1 MDGGGRAARLS
12 LSGLG
17 RPSLT
22 RPARAPRW
30 QLPCRAAGR
39 TRHHGAPTVA
49 ASGAAT
55 AARSVAAAGVT
66 VRPPGPGHDPQS
78 ERTAPPPLRTPRGAA
93 AQRARLRSTLPVGL
107 AAAMIMNVHEQETP
121 PKSPFALRGDL
132 VFLPA
137 ETESPFR
144 DF

>member
-1 MDGGGRAARLS
+1 MMELPKRRATSLYGQPAHSARIGLLGTSAVRQRGLGDGNLKGAARRGVATMDGGGRAARLS

-55 AARSVAAAGVT
+55 AARSVAAAGFGRGTIPRVSGRR
-66 VRPPGPGHDPQS
+66 RPH
-78 ERTAPPPLRTPRGAA
+78 
-93 AQRARLRSTLPVGL
+93 
-107 AAAMIMNVHEQETP
+107 
-121 PKSPFALRGDL
+121 
-132 VFLPA
+132 
-137 ETESPFR
+137 
-144 DF
+144 

>member
-1 MDGGGRAARLS
+1 MMELPKRRATSLYGQPAHSARIGLLGTSAVRQRGLGDGKGAAAGGVATLAMYGGGRAAR
-12 LSGLG
+12 LG

-55 AARSVAAAGVT
+55 AARSVAAAGFGRGTIPRVSGRR
-66 VRPPGPGHDPQS
+66 RPH
-78 ERTAPPPLRTPRGAA
+78 
-93 AQRARLRSTLPVGL
+93 
-107 AAAMIMNVHEQETP
+107 
-121 PKSPFALRGDL
+121 
-132 VFLPA
+132 
-137 ETESPFR
+137 
-144 DF
+144 